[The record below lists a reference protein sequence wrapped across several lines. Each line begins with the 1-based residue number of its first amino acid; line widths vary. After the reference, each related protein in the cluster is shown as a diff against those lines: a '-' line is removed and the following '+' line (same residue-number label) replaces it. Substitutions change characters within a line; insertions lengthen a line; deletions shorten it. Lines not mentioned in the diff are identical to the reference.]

1 MQAKGTKGKKNIKL
15 KVISILSSKNTLYLN
30 IINCPI
36 IFSTIHTQQVLD
48 QLWVR
53 HKWFR
58 VSVDGVSAVLNLS
71 QGFKITQHYI
81 A

>member
-1 MQAKGTKGKKNIKL
+1 MVYSA
-15 KVISILSSKNTLYLN
+15 
-30 IINCPI
+30 
-36 IFSTIHTQQVLD
+36 IHTQQVLD

-58 VSVDGVSAVLNLS
+58 VCVDGVSAVLNLS

-81 A
+81 AQPLGVHTGDLPLLGLLIFKPNRSRERER